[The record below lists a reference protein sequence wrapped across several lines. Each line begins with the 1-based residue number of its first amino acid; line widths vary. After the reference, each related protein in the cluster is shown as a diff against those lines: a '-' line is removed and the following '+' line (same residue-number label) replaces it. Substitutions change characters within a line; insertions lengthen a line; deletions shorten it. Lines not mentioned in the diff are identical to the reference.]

1 MAEDVNIKYG
11 HLEVKS
17 ERMQSYVKQHEMNDA
32 EIKRVA
38 ETRIEYLHWMNAH
51 YADSVSLAPERFL
64 T

>member
-1 MAEDVNIKYG
+1 
-11 HLEVKS
+11 
-17 ERMQSYVKQHEMNDA
+17 MQSYVKQHELNEA
-32 EIKRVA
+32 EIKRIA